1 MNKKGSIMDIIIW
14 IIIAFI
20 LILLLGVWMYGH
32 NLITITLMEAGIEN
46 DLINITSATEDTF
59 GQVNDAMQ
67 VFHFLAFGV
76 IFAMAISIFISNYL
90 IKANPVFFII
100 YLFIAVVAVIFSAL
114 ISNAYEGLMVDPTI
128 GSTLSGFGGASFIML
143 NLPLWTAV
151 IGIVGAIFLFI
162 GVTRDREME
171 GSVI

>member
-14 IIIAFI
+14 IIIGFI
-20 LILLLGVWMYGH
+20 LILFLGVWMYGH
-32 NLITITLMEAGIEN
+32 NLITNTLLNAGIEN
-46 DLINITSATEDTF
+46 ELINITSATEDTF
-59 GQVNDAMQ
+59 GQVNDAMTI
-67 VFHFLAFGV
+67 FHFLAFGV

-100 YLFIAVVAVIFSAL
+100 YIFIAVVAVIFSAL
-114 ISNAYEGLMVDPTI
+114 ISNAYEKLMVDSTI

-162 GVTRDREME
+162 GVTRDREVE
-171 GSVI
+171 GSII